1 MAADELIKKLE
12 LVPYPSIVCKNFY
25 FKELYRS
32 DLKVKPLSDE
42 REERNA
48 FTTIYFLVKQVEGEY
63 GMWRRLKSDET
74 FFYHK
79 GNPMRIAVIKPDGKL
94 EDVLVG
100 DRLQNEQAR
109 YNYTFPAKSWFNFC
123 LGHGDADYGL
133 FSGAVAPGFDY
144 DDVEVADVAKLAA
157 EFPQHKSIIEE
168 FTNK

>member
-12 LVPYPSIVCKNFY
+12 LIPYPSVVCKNFY

-42 REERNA
+42 RAERNA
-48 FTTIYFLVKQVEGEY
+48 FTTIYFLAKQGEF
-63 GMWRRLKSDET
+63 GLWRRLKSDET
-74 FFYHK
+74 FFHHK

-94 EDVLVG
+94 EVVFVG
-100 DRLQNEQAR
+100 DKLRNDEAR
-109 YNYTFPAKSWFNFC
+109 YNYTILAGSWFNFT
-123 LGHGDADYGL
+123 LGPGDEDYGL

-144 DDVEVADVAKLAA
+144 SDIVSADLAKLV
-157 EFPQHKSIIEE
+157 EEYPQYKNTIEE